1 MDCHHQINISSSL
14 WIWHLLQFN
23 LSIHQTLKQNLETIQ
38 ALQYATTAFIYS
50 SREHTGPISLAD
62 KLLFPHQLIHCSLT
76 YAKFYFPYQKWWV
89 RGKSHFCFGKC
100 KTTNAVNSLLLKSQL
115 AQLSDCGRNS
125 VF

>member
-1 MDCHHQINISSSL
+1 MLPLPS
-14 WIWHLLQFN
+14 F
-23 LSIHQTLKQNLETIQ
+23 TLPGST
-38 ALQYATTAFIYS
+38 
-50 SREHTGPISLAD
+50 RPISLAD

-89 RGKSHFCFGKC
+89 RGKSRFCFGKC